1 MAKTLSMRE
10 ANRLARGRA
19 QVTVDR
25 VDRRLWRVEG
35 DGWVEAHEPMN
46 RETWLAFLA
55 DKVGGKKEDRS
66 ARTPTYEATLGG
78 RKVRVTVPERHDH
91 VAYEGDAAEVLKD
104 VLRDNLSPQAVAAIV
119 AYLQPARTKNK
130 AVNHELQW
138 FAERLTELVGGPE
151 QQGRLAE
158 EVGL

>member
-1 MAKTLSMRE
+1 MAKILTIRE

-19 QVTVDR
+19 KVSVDP

-35 DGWVEAHEPMN
+35 DGWVEAHEPMT
-46 RETWLAFLA
+46 REAWLAFLA
-55 DKVGGKKEDRS
+55 DKVGGKKQCRAARS
-66 ARTPTYEATLGG
+66 PTYEATVGG
-78 RKVRVTVPERHDH
+78 RKVCVTVPERHDH

-104 VLRDNLSPQAVAAIV
+104 VLRDNLSPPAVAAIV
-119 AYLQPARTKNK
+119 AYLQPAKTKDK
-130 AVNHELQW
+130 AVNHELRW
-138 FAERLTELVGGPE
+138 FAERLTELVGGLE

>member
-1 MAKTLSMRE
+1 MKTTLTIPQ

-19 QVTVDR
+19 RVSRDP

-35 DGWVEAHEPMN
+35 DGWVEAHEPMT
-46 RETWLAFLA
+46 RLAWQTFLA
-55 DKVGGKKEDRS
+55 EKVD
-66 ARTPTYEATLGG
+66 AEADEPAGVDEQDLF
-78 RKVRVTVPERHDH
+78 
-91 VAYEGDAAEVLKD
+91 DALK
-104 VLRDNLSPQAVAAIV
+104 DNLSPLAVAAIV
-119 AYLQPARTKNK
+119 AYLQPAKTKDK
-130 AVNHELQW
+130 AVNHELRW